1 MNMERLFN
9 SPLEEGYVSIDGLN
23 YNVTV
28 DVIFAPSTVGFP
40 VPSLV
45 DCKNYSVASDCEGR
59 SKGRNFKTK
68 RRVIKTWEFFK
79 KEPVLIALLYSKRVP
94 VCC

>member
-1 MNMERLFN
+1 MQYL
-9 SPLEEGYVSIDGLN
+9 P
-23 YNVTV
+23 
-28 DVIFAPSTVGFP
+28 PSTVGLP

-79 KEPVLIALLYSKRVP
+79 KEPVFIALLYSKRVP